1 MLQTVVSQSL
11 PEVRPAAFLDLVD
24 GGEGNEEAQ
33 GPRKM
38 SSTPLRMC
46 RYAGGADGV
55 AFGELQTACPMRW
68 KGKEGT
74 VYVFWYS
81 PRATSLFSCV
91 EMMSDSR
98 R

>member
-1 MLQTVVSQSL
+1 MVRQSL
-11 PEVRPAAFLDLVD
+11 LEVHPADFLDLVD

-55 AFGELQTACPMRW
+55 AFGERPRRSHCCD
-68 KGKEGT
+68 EGVST
-74 VYVFWYS
+74 IFCVVYMGG
-81 PRATSLFSCV
+81 AIDTG
-91 EMMSDSR
+91 MSHWM
-98 R
+98 